1 MGIIYNITSESLCEK
16 QNLFSVSAS
25 VKGVCLVKVLY
36 FALDLL
42 CLFVCCCCFC
52 FLVFLFFLVFGVIEG
67 IFHKIARITF
77 VFFIQFLRDQSKIP
91 LTAPS

>member
-52 FLVFLFFLVFGVIEG
+52 FLVVVVFLSLG
-67 IFHKIARITF
+67 
-77 VFFIQFLRDQSKIP
+77 
-91 LTAPS
+91 